1 MGSLARCLTCK
12 RVLDEAELKTGDCVH
27 HSGTFVVVPSWPRN
41 AAPISGTQL
50 GWSCCFSKDAQAP
63 GCTCGPHIRDNTLDA
78 ALRQFSPTRPGVGEI
93 PEIPQAPPV
102 ASVDASPERRER
114 AASLPMPTGSTGLP
128 PSRVSTTESGDGA
141 EGDCV
146 LHTVGA
152 LDTLVGLAL
161 RYRCTVESI
170 LRVNGLAGP
179 HAFATR
185 KTLLMP
191 CDQGYIPDM
200 QATSP
205 PVGGAALE
213 RTLALRKLRSEA
225 RLRLGEGISQH
236 EAALYLDATPMGLGW
251 MEAFKELEEDVAW
264 ERSQGNNRQFALR
277 RFGASPRPPGA
288 TARRRGE
295 ALPVSI
301 SAGSVAEPPALAA
314 LRQPLLAGHR

>member
-12 RVLDEAELKTGDCVH
+12 RVLDEAELKTSDCVH
-27 HSGTFVVVPSWPRN
+27 HSGTYVVIPSWPRN
-41 AAPISGTQL
+41 AAPISGTHL
-50 GWSCCFSKDAQAP
+50 GWSCCFNKDAEAP
-63 GCTCGPHIRDNTLDA
+63 GCTRGPHVRDTTLDA
-78 ALRQFSPTRPGVGEI
+78 ALRQFSPTRPGVGD
-93 PEIPQAPPV
+93 IPQAPV
-102 ASVDASPERRER
+102 LASADAAAAPERRER
-114 AASLPMPTGSTGLP
+114 AASVPVPTGSTGLP
-128 PSRVSTTESGDGA
+128 PARVSTTDAA

-146 LHTVGA
+146 LHTVGP

-200 QATSP
+200 QAVSP
-205 PVGGAALE
+205 PIGGAALE

-225 RLRLGEGISQH
+225 RLKLGEGISQH
-236 EAALYLDATPMGLGW
+236 EAALYLDATPMGLDW
-251 MEAFKELEEDVAW
+251 MAAFKELEDDVAW
-264 ERSQGNNRQFALR
+264 ERSQGTNRAFALR

-295 ALPVSI
+295 ALPVSM
-301 SAGSVAEPPALAA
+301 SAGSVAEQPALAA
-314 LRQPLLAGHR
+314 LRQPLLAGHRA